1 MGSGQKDTGTRK
13 RGDMGKGPQRKNRDN
28 KGMEGQKP
36 QKNTLFRYI
45 TMVSNTGCVDLKIK
59 NTLESDL
66 CV

>member
-1 MGSGQKDTGTRK
+1 
-13 RGDMGKGPQRKNRDN
+13 
-28 KGMEGQKP
+28 MEGQKP